1 MNRNNLRVVMQK
13 YGPKIKEAIAEYMI
27 ETDRTVT
34 GKTARSV
41 SFSVFEGPQS
51 IGIAIGGN
59 KVFATLH
66 SGRKPGLRAPSYI
79 SIKKWM
85 DSKSSFRGK
94 KTIES
99 AKTIARAIGRDGFE
113 GENISYKAALRVLN
127 ALITDSSAAYVKD
140 VEEHLK
146 KSISKNVN

>member
-79 SIKKWM
+79 SIKNGWIVKVV
-85 DSKSSFRGK
+85 SV
-94 KTIES
+94 
-99 AKTIARAIGRDGFE
+99 GRKPL
-113 GENISYKAALRVLN
+113 SL
-127 ALITDSSAAYVKD
+127 
-140 VEEHLK
+140 LK
-146 KSISKNVN
+146 QLLGQ